1 MYNKLMKVRI
11 TLTEE
16 ALGMMPTS
24 KEVHEE
30 FIASK
35 APDAPSIEEE
45 VEAIGVE
52 EVVEKQKT
60 VFPRMQDGTPFFWD
74 YQIRGMF
81 KDAIGMLRKVPKSE
95 CSKVKAYKKAV
106 DGLLFVNERRIPI
119 HLGGDMGDC
128 QRPLRASGPQGDR
141 VALAHSE
148 TVPEGSYI
156 EFTVKMLTPDL
167 EDVVRECLDYGELR
181 GLAQWRNSGKGRF
194 QWDELDDGGKII
206 GGNRTEEG
214 RKATEVRERK
224 KTEKEKKEAEKKTA

>member
-1 MYNKLMKVRI
+1 MKTLKVRL

-60 VFPRMQDGTPFFWD
+60 VFPRMDDGTLFFWD
-74 YQIRGMF
+74 YQLRGMV
-81 KDAIGMLRKVPKSE
+81 KDAIGMLRKVTNTA
-95 CSKVKAYKKAV
+95 CSKVTSYKKAV
-106 DGLLFVNERRIPI
+106 DGLIFVKERKIPI
-119 HLGGDMGDC
+119 HLDGDIGDC

-141 VALAHSE
+141 VALANSE
-148 TVPEGSYI
+148 TVPAGSWI
-156 EFTVKMLTPDL
+156 EFTFEILQDSL
-167 EDVVRECLDYGELR
+167 EKAVRECLDYGIRR
-181 GLAQWRNSGKGRF
+181 GLAQWRNSGKGRYV
-194 QWDELDDGGKII
+194 WEELDDDGNVI
-206 GGNRTEEG
+206 GGN
-214 RKATEVRERK
+214 KADYQ
-224 KTEKEKKEAEKKTA
+224 A

>member
-1 MYNKLMKVRI
+1 MKTLKVRL

-60 VFPRMQDGTPFFWD
+60 VFPRLDDGTLFFWD
-74 YQIRGMF
+74 YQLRGMV
-81 KDAIGMLRKVPKSE
+81 KDAIGMLRKVTNTA
-95 CSKVKAYKKAV
+95 CSKVTSYKKAV
-106 DGLLFVNERRIPI
+106 DGLIFVKERKIPI
-119 HLGGDMGDC
+119 HLGGDIGDC

-141 VALAHSE
+141 VALANSE
-148 TVPEGSYI
+148 TVPAGSWI
-156 EFTVKMLTPDL
+156 EFTFEILQDSL
-167 EDVVRECLDYGELR
+167 EKAVRECLDYGIRR
-181 GLAQWRNSGKGRF
+181 GLAQWRNSGKGRYV
-194 QWDELDDGGKII
+194 WEELDYDGKVI
-206 GGNRTEEG
+206 GGN
-214 RKATEVRERK
+214 KADYQ
-224 KTEKEKKEAEKKTA
+224 A

>member
-1 MYNKLMKVRI
+1 MKTLKVRL

-60 VFPRMQDGTPFFWD
+60 VFPRLDDGTLFFWD
-74 YQIRGMF
+74 YQLRGMV
-81 KDAIGMLRKVPKSE
+81 KDAIGMLRKVTNTA
-95 CSKVKAYKKAV
+95 CSKVTSYKKAV
-106 DGLLFVNERRIPI
+106 DGLIFVKERKIPI
-119 HLGGDMGDC
+119 HLGGDIGDC

-141 VALAHSE
+141 VALANSE
-148 TVPEGSYI
+148 TVPAGSWI
-156 EFTVKMLTPDL
+156 EFTFEILQDSL
-167 EDVVRECLDYGELR
+167 EKAVRECLDYGIRR
-181 GLAQWRNSGKGRF
+181 GLAQWRNSGKGRYV
-194 QWDELDDGGKII
+194 WEELDDDGKVI
-206 GGNRTEEG
+206 GGN
-214 RKATEVRERK
+214 KADYQ
-224 KTEKEKKEAEKKTA
+224 A

>member
-1 MYNKLMKVRI
+1 MKTLKVRL

-60 VFPRMQDGTPFFWD
+60 VFPRMDDGTLFFWD
-74 YQIRGMF
+74 YQLRGMV
-81 KDAIGMLRKVPKSE
+81 KDAIGMLRRVTNTA
-95 CSKVKAYKKAV
+95 CSKVTSYKKAV
-106 DGLLFVNERRIPI
+106 DGLIFVKERKIPI
-119 HLGGDMGDC
+119 HLDGDIGDC

-141 VALAHSE
+141 VALANSE
-148 TVPEGSYI
+148 TVPAGSWI
-156 EFTVKMLTPDL
+156 EFTFEILQDSL
-167 EDVVRECLDYGELR
+167 EKAVRECLDYGIRR
-181 GLAQWRNSGKGRF
+181 GLAQWRNSGKGRYV
-194 QWDELDDGGKII
+194 WEELDDDGNVI
-206 GGNRTEEG
+206 GGN
-214 RKATEVRERK
+214 KADYQ
-224 KTEKEKKEAEKKTA
+224 A

>member
-1 MYNKLMKVRI
+1 MKTMKVRL

-60 VFPRMQDGTPFFWD
+60 VFPRLDDGTLFFWD
-74 YQIRGMF
+74 YQLRGMV
-81 KDAIGMLRKVPKSE
+81 KDAIGMLRKVTNTA
-95 CSKVKAYKKAV
+95 CSKVTSYKKAV
-106 DGLLFVNERRIPI
+106 DGLIFVKERKIPI
-119 HLGGDMGDC
+119 HLGGDIGDC

-141 VALAHSE
+141 VALANSE
-148 TVPEGSYI
+148 TVPAGSWI
-156 EFTVKMLTPDL
+156 EFTFEILQDSL
-167 EDVVRECLDYGELR
+167 EKAVRECLDYGIRR
-181 GLAQWRNSGKGRF
+181 GLAQWRNSGKGRYY
-194 QWDELDDGGKII
+194 WEELDDDGNVI
-206 GGNRTEEG
+206 GGN
-214 RKATEVRERK
+214 KANYQ
-224 KTEKEKKEAEKKTA
+224 A

>member
-1 MYNKLMKVRI
+1 MKTLKVRL

-60 VFPRMQDGTPFFWD
+60 VFPRLDDGTLFFWD
-74 YQIRGMF
+74 YQLRGMV
-81 KDAIGMLRKVPKSE
+81 KDAIGMLRKVTNTA
-95 CSKVKAYKKAV
+95 CSKVTSYKKAV
-106 DGLLFVNERRIPI
+106 DGLIFVKERKVPI
-119 HLGGDMGDC
+119 HLGGDIGDC

-141 VALAHSE
+141 VALANSE
-148 TVPEGSYI
+148 TVPAGSWI
-156 EFTVKMLTPDL
+156 EFTFEILQDSL
-167 EDVVRECLDYGELR
+167 EKAVRECLDYGIRR
-181 GLAQWRNSGKGRF
+181 GLAQWRNSGKGRYV
-194 QWDELDDGGKII
+194 WEELDDDGKVI
-206 GGNRTEEG
+206 GGN
-214 RKATEVRERK
+214 KADYQ
-224 KTEKEKKEAEKKTA
+224 A